1 MMNVSI
7 DPSEAR
13 TAAVSGDAEPSRQA
27 ATTSRPALGGKLRIV
42 LLGGLALGG
51 VAAFS
56 SASMSFLGGLAGP
69 PPKPIAINRSAADW
83 PDLRDGVPALATG
96 SVAREAAVV
105 TQPAETPALPLPEP
119 VAPLRAALDAQAQP
133 SEIAAPAPQ
142 PVPARPAAE
151 KVPAKRAPMIE
162 NVATVAPAREAVV
175 VSAVKTAHALS
186 PARSQTVKARTAD
199 VAFAALPPEPAKE
212 TAKEAAKEA
221 FKDAPKEAAKPRSK
235 TAAAKPPA
243 ARKTEVASAEPAPT
257 AAAAD
262 EPETTEVF
270 GLKVPSLAP
279 AGRKL
284 RESVEALGEA
294 VKGLPEKF

>member
-13 TAAVSGDAEPSRQA
+13 TAPVSGNAEPSRQA

-96 SVAREAAVV
+96 SVVREAAVV
-105 TQPAETPALPLPEP
+105 TRPAETPALPLAEP
-119 VAPLRAALDAQAQP
+119 VAPLRAALDARAQP
-133 SEIAAPAPQ
+133 SDIAAPAPQ
-142 PVPARPAAE
+142 PVPARSTAE

-186 PARSQTVKARTAD
+186 PARSETVKARTAD

-221 FKDAPKEAAKPRSK
+221 PKEAAKPRSK
-235 TAAAKPPA
+235 TAASKPPA